1 MKKAPQ
7 KPKIDFTFLKPY
19 IGWTIVLTVFIF
31 LSNGANLLIP
41 RILGS
46 SIDNFSKNGSN
57 YNITGDLWLL
67 GGIALGVLILTLLQ
81 TIISVYVSERV
92 AKDLRADL
100 IQKIV
105 SQPISFVNKREVSDL
120 FTNITSDTEQVK
132 DIISQGFASVFS
144 AIIILIGSV
153 ILLFS
158 INVNLAFIAILSLPL
173 IIGVFAFIFKNISSL
188 FRAAQE
194 ILGNINKVINESVL
208 GAMLIRVLNAQSYE
222 NGKFEEVN
230 IRGRDIGFKI
240 TNLFASLIPAINLVS
255 NFAIVSIIWFGG
267 RQVMVADLTLGEFSA
282 FISYFNLLIT
292 PIFILGFVSSFISRG
307 LVSLSRIQEVLQAP
321 ESPYINPDTLIR
333 QEVKGNIVFDKVSYE
348 IDGKSLL
355 KEVSFII
362 NPHTKNAIIGPT
374 GSGKSLI
381 LSLLTG
387 LIQPTGGQILID
399 GIPLNQWDPKYIFKT
414 MGLVF
419 QESILFNSSLTDNI
433 VFNQSISEEELQ
445 KALNTA
451 NVSEIIGTLPNG
463 LETQISERGTNLSGG
478 QKQRIMLA
486 RALVRSPKILL
497 LDDFTARVDL
507 KTEKE
512 IIGSLFTN
520 YPDITLIS
528 ITQKI
533 EPIQD
538 YDQIIVIM
546 EGELLAT
553 GTHTGLLKSSIE
565 YTQIWQSQQTT

>member
-1 MKKAPQ
+1 MKQAPQ
-7 KPKIDFTFLKPY
+7 KPKINFTFLKPY
-19 IGWTIVLTVFIF
+19 IGWTILLTICIF
-31 LSNGANLLIP
+31 LSNGANLFIP

-46 SIDNFSKNGSN
+46 SIDNFSKNGAN
-57 YNITGDLWLL
+57 YSIIRDLWLL
-67 GGIALGVLILTLLQ
+67 GGITFGVLILTLLQ
-81 TIISVYVSERV
+81 TIISVYISERV

-100 IQKIV
+100 IQKIL
-105 SQPISFVNKREVSDL
+105 SQPISFVNKRESSDL

-132 DIISQGFASVFS
+132 DIISQGFASIFS

-158 INVNLAFIAILSLPL
+158 INVRLAFIAIVTLPL
-173 IIGVFAFIFKNISSL
+173 IIAVFAFIFKNISSL
-188 FRAAQE
+188 FRSAQE
-194 ILGNINKVINESVL
+194 VLGNINKVINESVL
-208 GAMLIRVLNAQSYE
+208 GAMLIRVLNAQNYE
-222 NGKFEEVN
+222 NTKFQEVN
-230 IRGRDIGFKI
+230 IRSRDIGFNI

-267 RQVMVADLTLGEFSA
+267 RQVMLADLTLGEFSA

-321 ESPYINPDTLIR
+321 EEVVMDESNLIR
-333 QEVKGNIVFDKVSYE
+333 QEVKGIIVFDNVCYE

-355 KEVSFII
+355 KDVSFVI
-362 NPHTKNAIIGPT
+362 NPQTKNAIIGPT

-399 GIPLNQWDPKYIFKT
+399 DIPLNQWDPKYIFRT

-419 QESILFNSSLTDNI
+419 QESILFNSSLKDNI
-433 VFNQSISEEELQ
+433 VFNQTIPEIELQ

-451 NVSEIIGTLPNG
+451 NVSEIIQTLPNG
-463 LETQISERGTNLSGG
+463 LTTQISERGTNLSGG

-497 LDDFTARVDL
+497 LDDFTARVDM

-512 IIGSLFTN
+512 IIGSLFAN
-520 YPDITLIS
+520 YLDITLIS

-533 EPIQD
+533 EPIQE

-553 GTHTGLLKSSIE
+553 GTHTELLAKSIE

>member
-1 MKKAPQ
+1 MKQAPQ

-19 IGWTIVLTVFIF
+19 ISWTIVLIIFLF
-31 LSNGANLLIP
+31 LSNGATLLIP

-46 SIDNFSKNGSN
+46 SIDNFSKNGAN
-57 YNITGDLWLL
+57 YNINGDLWLL
-67 GGIALGVLILTLLQ
+67 AGIAVGILMLTLLQ
-81 TIISVYVSERV
+81 TIISVYVAERV
-92 AKDLRADL
+92 AKDLRQNL
-100 IQKIV
+100 IQKIL

-132 DIISQGFASVFS
+132 DIISQGFASIFS

-158 INVNLAFIAILSLPL
+158 INVRLAFIAIVTLPL
-173 IIGVFAFIFKNISSL
+173 IIAVFAFIFKNISSL
-188 FRAAQE
+188 FRSAQE
-194 ILGNINKVINESVL
+194 VLGNINKVINESVL
-208 GAMLIRVLNAQSYE
+208 GAMLIRVLNAQNYE
-222 NGKFEEVN
+222 NTKFQEVN
-230 IRGRDIGFKI
+230 IRSRDIGFKI

-255 NFAIVSIIWFGG
+255 NFAIISIIWFGG
-267 RQVMVADLTLGEFSA
+267 RQVMVEDLTLGEFSA

-321 ESPYINPDTLIR
+321 EEVVMDESNLIR
-333 QEVKGNIVFDKVSYE
+333 QEVKGTIVFDKVCYE

-355 KEVSFII
+355 KDISFAI
-362 NPHTKNAIIGPT
+362 NPQTKNAIIGPT

-387 LIQPTGGQILID
+387 LIQPSGGQILID
-399 GIPLNQWDPKYIFKT
+399 DIPLNQWDPKYIFKT

-445 KALNTA
+445 KALNTT
-451 NVSEIIGTLPNG
+451 NVSEIIENLPNK
-463 LETQISERGTNLSGG
+463 LATQISERGTNLSGG

-512 IIGSLFTN
+512 IIGSLFAN

-533 EPIQD
+533 EPIQE

-553 GTHTGLLKSSIE
+553 GTHTELLKSSIE

>member
-1 MKKAPQ
+1 MKQAPQ
-7 KPKIDFTFLKPY
+7 KPKINFTFLKPY
-19 IGWTIVLTVFIF
+19 IGWTILLTIFIF
-31 LSNGANLLIP
+31 LSNGANLFIP

-46 SIDNFSKNGSN
+46 SIDNFSKNGAN
-57 YNITGDLWLL
+57 YSIIRDLWLL
-67 GGIALGVLILTLLQ
+67 GGITFGVLILTLLQ
-81 TIISVYVSERV
+81 TIISVYISERV

-100 IQKIV
+100 IQKIL
-105 SQPISFVNKREVSDL
+105 SQPISFVNKRESSDL

-132 DIISQGFASVFS
+132 DIISQGFASIFS

-158 INVNLAFIAILSLPL
+158 INVRLAFIAIVTLPL
-173 IIGVFAFIFKNISSL
+173 IITVFAFIFKNISSL
-188 FRAAQE
+188 FRSAQE
-194 ILGNINKVINESVL
+194 VLGNINKVINESVL

-222 NGKFEEVN
+222 NTKFEEVN
-230 IRGRDIGFKI
+230 IRGRDIGFNI

-267 RQVMVADLTLGEFSA
+267 RQVMLADLTLGEFSA

-321 ESPYINPDTLIR
+321 EEVVMDESNLIR
-333 QEVKGNIVFDKVSYE
+333 QEVKGTIVFDNVCYE

-355 KEVSFII
+355 KDVSFVI
-362 NPHTKNAIIGPT
+362 NPQTKNAIIGPT

-399 GIPLNQWDPKYIFKT
+399 DIPLNQWDPKYIFRT

-419 QESILFNSSLTDNI
+419 QESILFNSSLKDNI
-433 VFNQSISEEELQ
+433 VFNQTIPEIELQ

-451 NVSEIIGTLPNG
+451 NVSEIIQTLPNG
-463 LETQISERGTNLSGG
+463 LTTQISERGTNLSGG

-497 LDDFTARVDL
+497 LDDFTARVDM

-512 IIGSLFTN
+512 IIGSLFAN
-520 YPDITLIS
+520 YLDITLIS

-533 EPIQD
+533 EPIQE

-553 GTHTGLLKSSIE
+553 GTHTELLAKSIE

>member
-1 MKKAPQ
+1 MKQAPQ
-7 KPKIDFTFLKPY
+7 KPKIDLTFLKPY
-19 IGWTIVLTVFIF
+19 IGWTILLTICIF
-31 LSNGANLLIP
+31 LSNGANLFIP

-46 SIDNFSKNGSN
+46 SIDNFSKNGAN
-57 YNITGDLWLL
+57 YSITKDLWLL
-67 GGIALGVLILTLLQ
+67 GGITFGVLMLTLLQ
-81 TIISVYVSERV
+81 TIISVYISERV

-100 IQKIV
+100 IQKIL
-105 SQPISFVNKREVSDL
+105 SQPISFVNKRESSDL

-132 DIISQGFASVFS
+132 DIISQGFASIFS

-158 INVNLAFIAILSLPL
+158 INVRLAFIAIVTLPL
-173 IIGVFAFIFKNISSL
+173 IIAVFAFIFKNISSL
-188 FRAAQE
+188 FRSAQE
-194 ILGNINKVINESVL
+194 VLGNINKVINESVL

-222 NGKFEEVN
+222 NTKFQEVN
-230 IRGRDIGFKI
+230 IRGRDIGFNI

-321 ESPYINPDTLIR
+321 EEVVMDESNLIR
-333 QEVKGNIVFDKVSYE
+333 QEVKGTIVFDKVCYE

-355 KEVSFII
+355 KDVSFVI
-362 NPHTKNAIIGPT
+362 NPQTKNAIIGPT

-399 GIPLNQWDPKYIFKT
+399 DIPLNQWDPKYIFRT

-419 QESILFNSSLTDNI
+419 QESILFNSSLKDNI
-433 VFNQSISEEELQ
+433 VFNQTIPEPELQ

-451 NVSEIIGTLPNG
+451 NVSEIIQTLPNG
-463 LETQISERGTNLSGG
+463 LDTQISERGTNLSGG

-512 IIGSLFTN
+512 IIGSLFAN

-533 EPIQD
+533 EPIQE

-553 GTHTGLLKSSIE
+553 GTHTELLAKSIE

>member
-1 MKKAPQ
+1 MKQAPQ

-19 IGWTIVLTVFIF
+19 ISWTIVLIIFLF
-31 LSNGANLLIP
+31 LSNGATLLIP

-46 SIDNFSKNGSN
+46 SIDNFSKNGAN
-57 YNITGDLWLL
+57 YNINGDLWLL
-67 GGIALGVLILTLLQ
+67 AGIAVGILILTLLQ
-81 TIISVYVSERV
+81 TIISVYVAERV
-92 AKDLRADL
+92 AKDLRQNL
-100 IQKIV
+100 IQKIL

-132 DIISQGFASVFS
+132 DIISQGFASIFS

-158 INVNLAFIAILSLPL
+158 INVRLAFIAIVTLPL
-173 IIGVFAFIFKNISSL
+173 IIAVFAFIFKNISSL
-188 FRAAQE
+188 FRSAQE
-194 ILGNINKVINESVL
+194 VLGNINKVINESVL
-208 GAMLIRVLNAQSYE
+208 GAMLIRVLNAQNYE
-222 NGKFEEVN
+222 NTKFQEVN
-230 IRGRDIGFKI
+230 IRSRDIGFKI

-255 NFAIVSIIWFGG
+255 NFAIISIIWFGG
-267 RQVMVADLTLGEFSA
+267 RQVMVEDLTLGEFSA

-321 ESPYINPDTLIR
+321 EAPAIDESTLIR
-333 QEVKGNIVFDKVSYE
+333 QEVKGNIVFDKVCYE

-355 KEVSFII
+355 KDISFAI
-362 NPHTKNAIIGPT
+362 NPQTKNAIIGPT

-387 LIQPTGGQILID
+387 LIQPSGGQILID
-399 GIPLNQWDPKYIFKT
+399 DIPLNQWDPKYIFKT

-445 KALNTA
+445 KALNTT
-451 NVSEIIGTLPNG
+451 NVSEIIENLPNK
-463 LETQISERGTNLSGG
+463 LATQISERGTNLSGG

-512 IIGSLFTN
+512 IIGSLFAN

-533 EPIQD
+533 EPIQE

-553 GTHTGLLKSSIE
+553 GTHTELLKSSIE

>member
-1 MKKAPQ
+1 MKQAPQ

-19 IGWTIVLTVFIF
+19 ISWTIVLIIFLF
-31 LSNGANLLIP
+31 LSNGATLLIP

-46 SIDNFSKNGSN
+46 SIDNFSKNGAN
-57 YNITGDLWLL
+57 YNINGDLWLL
-67 GGIALGVLILTLLQ
+67 AGIAVGILMLTLLQ
-81 TIISVYVSERV
+81 TIISVYVAERV
-92 AKDLRADL
+92 AKDLRQNL
-100 IQKIV
+100 IQKIL

-132 DIISQGFASVFS
+132 DIISQGFASIFS

-158 INVNLAFIAILSLPL
+158 INVRLAFIAIVTLPL
-173 IIGVFAFIFKNISSL
+173 IIAVFAFIFKNISSL
-188 FRAAQE
+188 FRSAQE
-194 ILGNINKVINESVL
+194 VLGNINKVINESVL
-208 GAMLIRVLNAQSYE
+208 GAMLIRVLNAQNYE
-222 NGKFEEVN
+222 NTKFQEVN
-230 IRGRDIGFKI
+230 IRSRDIGFKI

-255 NFAIVSIIWFGG
+255 NFAIISIIWFGG
-267 RQVMVADLTLGEFSA
+267 RQVMVEDLTLGEFSA

-321 ESPYINPDTLIR
+321 EAPAIDESTLIR
-333 QEVKGNIVFDKVSYE
+333 QEVKGNIVFDKVCYE

-355 KEVSFII
+355 KDISFAI
-362 NPHTKNAIIGPT
+362 NPQTKNAIIGPT

-387 LIQPTGGQILID
+387 LIQPSGGQILID
-399 GIPLNQWDPKYIFKT
+399 DIPLNQWDPKYIFKT

-445 KALNTA
+445 KALNTT
-451 NVSEIIGTLPNG
+451 NVSEIIENLPNK
-463 LETQISERGTNLSGG
+463 LATQISERGTNLSGG

-512 IIGSLFTN
+512 IIGSLFAN

-533 EPIQD
+533 EPIQE

-553 GTHTGLLKSSIE
+553 GTHTELLKSSIE

>member
-1 MKKAPQ
+1 MKQAPQ
-7 KPKIDFTFLKPY
+7 KPKIDFSFLKPY
-19 IGWTIVLTVFIF
+19 IGWTILLTILIF
-31 LSNGANLLIP
+31 LANGSNLLIP
-41 RILGS
+41 RILGN
-46 SIDNFSKNGSN
+46 SIDNFSKNGAN
-57 YNITGDLWLL
+57 YSIAGDIWLL
-67 GGIALGVLILTLLQ
+67 AGIALGVLILTLLQ

-92 AKDLRADL
+92 AKDLRGNL
-100 IQKIV
+100 IQKIL
-105 SQPISFVNKREVSDL
+105 SQPISFVNKRESSDL

-158 INVNLAFIAILSLPL
+158 INVKLAFIAILSLPL

-222 NGKFEEVN
+222 NAKFEEVN

-321 ESPYINPDTLIR
+321 EAPAIDESTLIR

-355 KEVSFII
+355 QAVSFTI

-399 GIPLNQWDPKYIFKT
+399 DIPLNQWDPKYIFKT

-433 VFNQSISEEELQ
+433 VFNQSIAESELQ
-445 KALNTA
+445 KALDTA
-451 NVSEIIGTLPNG
+451 NVSEIINNLPNK
-463 LETQISERGTNLSGG
+463 LATQISERGTNLSGG

-486 RALVRSPKILL
+486 RALVRNPKILL

-512 IIGSLFTN
+512 IIGSLFAN

-533 EPIQD
+533 EPIQE
-538 YDQIIVIM
+538 YNQIIVIM

-553 GTHTGLLKSSIE
+553 GTHTELLAKSIE

>member
-1 MKKAPQ
+1 MKQAPQ

-19 IGWTIVLTVFIF
+19 ISWTIVLIIFLF
-31 LSNGANLLIP
+31 LSNGATLLIP

-46 SIDNFSKNGSN
+46 SIDNFSKNGAN
-57 YNITGDLWLL
+57 YNINGDLWLL
-67 GGIALGVLILTLLQ
+67 AGIAVGILILTLLQ
-81 TIISVYVSERV
+81 TIISVYVAERV
-92 AKDLRADL
+92 AKDLRQNL
-100 IQKIV
+100 IQKIL

-132 DIISQGFASVFS
+132 DIISQGFASIFS

-158 INVNLAFIAILSLPL
+158 INVRLAFIAIVTLPL
-173 IIGVFAFIFKNISSL
+173 IIAVFAFIFKNISSL
-188 FRAAQE
+188 FRSAQE
-194 ILGNINKVINESVL
+194 VLGNINKVINESVL
-208 GAMLIRVLNAQSYE
+208 GAMLIRVLNAQNYE
-222 NGKFEEVN
+222 NTKFQEVN
-230 IRGRDIGFKI
+230 IRSRDIGFKI

-255 NFAIVSIIWFGG
+255 NFAIISIIWFGG
-267 RQVMVADLTLGEFSA
+267 RQVMVEDLTLGEFSA

-321 ESPYINPDTLIR
+321 EEVVMDESNLIR
-333 QEVKGNIVFDKVSYE
+333 QEVKGTIVFDKVCYE

-355 KEVSFII
+355 KDISFAI
-362 NPHTKNAIIGPT
+362 NPQTKNAIIGPT

-387 LIQPTGGQILID
+387 LIQPSGGQILID
-399 GIPLNQWDPKYIFKT
+399 DIPLNQWDPKYIFKT

-445 KALNTA
+445 KALNTT
-451 NVSEIIGTLPNG
+451 NVSEIIENLPNK
-463 LETQISERGTNLSGG
+463 LATQISERGTNLSGG

-512 IIGSLFTN
+512 IIGSLFAN

-533 EPIQD
+533 EPIQE

-553 GTHTGLLKSSIE
+553 GTHTELLKSSIE